1 MILEMAPEK
10 WQMGFKMQHNDHYKM
25 GLYFD
30 LELLCTFYW
39 DGSKDP
45 REWGFSSQPE
55 PHLVFG
61 YEAFMNLKSH
71 ISRMVQKSPSLKH
84 VTAAACSSWWSS
96 GCHVAKSQESKF
108 KLMLDWQSISKFYF
122 SFCWL
127 KKLFLHQKL
136 CTIYTF
142 LPKINKMAL
151 VTESQPKVPKT
162 LVL

>member
-1 MILEMAPEK
+1 MFRLIGNAIGAITEHNLLFQDWMLEAAIFFYSEWACKVMILEMAPEK

-96 GCHVAKSQESKF
+96 GCHVAKSQKSKF
-108 KLMLDWQSISKFYF
+108 KLMLD
-122 SFCWL
+122 
-127 KKLFLHQKL
+127 
-136 CTIYTF
+136 
-142 LPKINKMAL
+142 
-151 VTESQPKVPKT
+151 
-162 LVL
+162 